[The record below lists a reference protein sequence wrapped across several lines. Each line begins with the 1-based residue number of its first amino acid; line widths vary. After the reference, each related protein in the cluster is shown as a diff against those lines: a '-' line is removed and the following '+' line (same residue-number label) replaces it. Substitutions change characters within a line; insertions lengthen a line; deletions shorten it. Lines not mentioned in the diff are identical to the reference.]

1 MADTV
6 EIIEFDNL
14 KVTIRR
20 QSTHEL
26 FIALQPPDALPYIVA
41 PLDKKPDEIV
51 DFVKHWIEVIRELRT
66 EMLKRFE
73 KSKSL
78 KCHYQTGDVAF
89 LFGRP
94 FMLRVY
100 PIASTKKHKQG
111 MRGRANVNAAVRPE
125 ISVIDLFLL
134 KEGDYD
140 QGRAAFLALA
150 KPIFSRNVVSLIHQC
165 MELVFPG
172 SPVPVNIKIRPLR
185 SGWVQVDRGRDTVW
199 VSEGLIPY
207 PPECTVYAFLNEM
220 IKVRVP
226 EASEEERHELF
237 DKGLPNWKQ
246 LKDILADPNSRYSH
260 Q

>member
-1 MADTV
+1 MAGTN
-6 EIIEFDNL
+6 EIVEFDNL
-14 KVTIRR
+14 KAVVRR
-20 QSTHEL
+20 QATHEL

-41 PLDKKPDEIV
+41 PVDLKPEAIV
-51 DFVKHWIEVIRELRT
+51 DFVKQWIGVIRELRA

-100 PIASTKKHKQG
+100 PTAAAKKHNQG
-111 MRGRANVNAAVRPE
+111 MRGRANVNAAIRPE
-125 ISVIDLFLL
+125 VSVIDLFLL
-134 KEGDYD
+134 KGGDYD

-165 MELVFPG
+165 MEIVFPDE
-172 SPVPVNIKIRPLR
+172 PVPETINIRPLR
-185 SGWVQVDRGRDTVW
+185 SGWVQFDQGRDTVW
-199 VSEGLIPY
+199 VSERLIPY
-207 PPECTVYAFLNEM
+207 PPECTVYAFLNEI
-220 IKVRVP
+220 IKARVP
-226 EASEEERHELF
+226 EASEEERHELL
-237 DKGLPNWKQ
+237 DKGLPNWRQ
-246 LKDILADPNSRYSH
+246 LKDLLADPNSIYSH